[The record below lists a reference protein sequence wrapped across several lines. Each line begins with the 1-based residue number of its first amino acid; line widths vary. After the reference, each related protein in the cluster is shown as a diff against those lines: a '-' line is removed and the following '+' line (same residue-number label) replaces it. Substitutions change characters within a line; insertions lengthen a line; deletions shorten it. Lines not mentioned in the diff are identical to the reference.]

1 VTTSRTDTYFGWRTL
16 PTRRYRD
23 STSWRVDL
31 VPAEN
36 GTRIVQRSDVLQ
48 ISPVVAALYATVV
61 PGHRDR
67 TEALRADLARLAT
80 LAESI

>member
-1 VTTSRTDTYFGWRTL
+1 VTTSRADADFGWRTL

-31 VPAEN
+31 VPTAD
-36 GTRIVQRSDVLQ
+36 GTRIVQRFDVLQ
-48 ISPVVAALYATVV
+48 LPPIVAALYAAII

-67 TEALRADLARLAT
+67 SDALRADLTRLAA
-80 LAESI
+80 LAESA